1 MGEVTQGAPA
11 KSRTAAYLLWFFFGG
26 LGAHKFYLRRPLAGA
41 LYALC
46 WLGMWALVFAKTP
59 LAGFVLAALLGIA
72 LLVDLFTIPR
82 QVRAANGVSAADIAA
97 PGARRPMFAPKED
110 EPFDAARADAMIA
123 RYLNERAKPQP
134 APAARPVFGRR

>member
-1 MGEVTQGAPA
+1 MGEVSQGVPA

-26 LGAHKFYLRRPLAGA
+26 LGAHKFYLRRPLMGA

-72 LLVDLFTIPR
+72 LLVDLFTIPG
-82 QVRAANGVSAADIAA
+82 QVRAANGASSADA
-97 PGARRPMFAPKED
+97 PGARRPMFAPKDD

-123 RYLNERAKPQP
+123 RYMNERASPQP
-134 APAARPVFGRR
+134 APPARPVFGRR